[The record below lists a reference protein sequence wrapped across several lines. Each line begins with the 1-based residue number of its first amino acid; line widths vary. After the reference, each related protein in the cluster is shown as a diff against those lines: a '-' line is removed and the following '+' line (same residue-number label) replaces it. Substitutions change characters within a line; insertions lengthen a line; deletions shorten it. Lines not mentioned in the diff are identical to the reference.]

1 MGVGGQCHA
10 TVYSLERPRTHC
22 IRGWVGLRA
31 GLEGCGKYRPPL
43 GFDPRTVQLVASCY
57 TNWAMPTHFIRI
69 VKVNESHYRPEV
81 PRGFQEIKVTWHW
94 PRMVVRLSV
103 LRTGRFYSQEMLLV
117 LISVRDWVDPRA
129 IVRSEGLCQWKIPM
143 TPSGMEPAACRFVAQ
158 RLNHWATAV
167 RVTVRVYVLHVFKIA
182 TCVDRQVNW
191 SNVIFPDDVTSFKV
205 NVSVIQ
211 SQKWKWTGFRMTGD
225 LNRI

>member
-1 MGVGGQCHA
+1 MPRHGLLPGKTEDPLYTRLGGPQGRSGRVWKISPP
-10 TVYSLERPRTHC
+10 TGIRSPDRPARSE
-22 IRGWVGLRA
+22 L
-31 GLEGCGKYRPPL
+31 
-43 GFDPRTVQLVASCY
+43 
-57 TNWAMPTHFIRI
+57 PTHFIRT
-69 VKVNESHYRPEV
+69 VKVNEYHYRPEV